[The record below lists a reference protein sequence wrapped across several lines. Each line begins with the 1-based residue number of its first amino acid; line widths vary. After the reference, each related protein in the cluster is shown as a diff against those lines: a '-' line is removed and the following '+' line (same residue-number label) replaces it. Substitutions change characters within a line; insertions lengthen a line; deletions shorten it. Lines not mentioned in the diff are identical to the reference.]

1 MILLL
6 SILLPFSTAFFKISW
21 LISRSFAGCLSI
33 ILLTITGFAVVIL
46 VSPLAI
52 VIIEVVTVYLIYLL
66 YQYLQVAVHN
76 REMDDSKRR

>member
-1 MILLL
+1 M
-6 SILLPFSTAFFKISW
+6 
-21 LISRSFAGCLSI
+21 
-33 ILLTITGFAVVIL
+33 VIL